1 MALTP
6 KDEDDL
12 VKSQK
17 ASAKEFSEAAK
28 ELKNAAK
35 GVQKNSLRQQLGL
48 TKAGIRESLEDKLLG
63 TGFKRVIYNFI
74 LDKMRQRQLRKSSKL
89 TKDQFKAL
97 EKKKKQD
104 QKALNIAKAQKKAQ
118 DTRNQALKD
127 ALGKEEADKIIES
140 ENAENQA
147 EIIERD
153 KILAEG
159 DKEQQGLEAAQ
170 LEEQSAADGDGGKT
184 GAESDGDGGKTGAE
198 ADKAAAEAS
207 DQSKRQTNA
216 LEKIA
221 AHITGGGMGG
231 KGGDGGGESSGDGG
245 GGMLAKLGG
254 GIGSLGKGIGVFL
267 KSIGSGAGKLLISL
281 AQGFAALGKAL
292 GPIGKGIGMAIAGIL
307 KGFAS
312 GVMAFANPFV
322 IAGLAVFTLGM
333 IGLGY
338 ALRVAAPAFEAFAP
352 VLIKI
357 ADVIGNVLMTAIKGI
372 PAIFESIGS
381 VIKSVGG
388 VIIGIVE
395 AVGGAVGGVVT
406 SIAEGIATVV
416 NAFKGDAMAEANAA
430 IKQAEAATALIES
443 QTSSI
448 ERLAKIDSTV
458 LQLTAAGIQAIGEA
472 MQSIGG
478 GVKIPFFTKESPVA
492 GLIELAKNSGGIT
505 AAATAVSKFVKNAAL
520 FKEGFEMDDSVTENI
535 KKVVDVL
542 GSGDKAGLT
551 SIERVINAINELD
564 TDKISAISAMTIPKI
579 PDMMPSSAE
588 SYERVFAALKKTQP
602 SLLENAGNAIFAAA
616 KGMFGPKEPK
626 QNAGGASGKSNPKM
640 GGMPAAAND
649 IKKSASGGGKTKV
662 RVKLRGPASKGR
674 FIGFKKMDS
683 DELDAAYKSGK
694 ISRED
699 YSGAAR
705 KLKDKKSSGNSK
717 RTYKVNV
724 RTGSGGKFEMMNM
737 KEIGQAFKDK
747 KISKTTRN
755 NARTRLEQFQSRKE
769 ASFRLKDA
777 SSNMQNGRAAAIGQG
792 ATRASSASS
801 GGSPTIVAPSTTN
814 ISSPTNNSSSY
825 STPMSNM
832 PVSPAAQIIRN
843 SLNF

>member
-12 VKSQK
+12 IKSQK

-478 GVKIPFFTKESPVA
+478 GVKIPIFTKESPVA

-662 RVKLRGPASKGR
+662 R
-674 FIGFKKMDS
+674 
-683 DELDAAYKSGK
+683 
-694 ISRED
+694 
-699 YSGAAR
+699 
-705 KLKDKKSSGNSK
+705 
-717 RTYKVNV
+717 KVRV
-724 RTGSGGKFEMMNM
+724 RTDGGRKSEMMDM

-747 KISKTTRN
+747 KITATGRD
-755 NARTRLEQFQSRKE
+755 NARTRLEELQKVDAIAK
-769 ASFRLKDA
+769 ASGSKNGNFSATLEKGRVVDMQAGPKMAGSKDGNFSATLEQGRVVDA
-777 SSNMQNGRAAAIGQG
+777 SANMQNGRAAAIGQG

>member
-74 LDKMRQRQLRKSSKL
+74 LDKMRQRQLRKSTKL
-89 TKDQFKAL
+89 TQAQFKAF
-97 EKKKKQD
+97 EKRKKQD
-104 QKALNIAKAQKKAQ
+104 KTALNVAKAQKKAQ

-338 ALRVAAPAFEAFAP
+338 ALKVAAPAFEAFAP

-616 KGMFGPKEPK
+616 KGMSGPK

-662 RVKLRGPASKGR
+662 RVVMRDSSGQ
-674 FIGFKKMDS
+674 FIGFKKMNS
-683 DELDAAYKSGK
+683 EELAKAWYDRK
-694 ISRED
+694 ITQKD
-699 YSGAAR
+699 YSRAVR
-705 KLKDKKSSGNSK
+705 KLKKSKIAKASGSK
-717 RTYKVNV
+717 DGNF
-724 RTGSGGKFEMMNM
+724 SG
-737 KEIGQAFKDK
+737 
-747 KISKTTRN
+747 T
-755 NARTRLEQFQSRKE
+755 LEQGRVV
-769 ASFRLKDA
+769 DA
-777 SSNMQNGRAAAIGQG
+777 AANMQNGRAAAIGQG